1 MRPIMRPIIIM
12 LTASALAACQPA
24 ANPPELAAPAIA
36 ASKPESEQE
45 RHARALAQAACGGCH
60 GVEQFG
66 LSANPKAPE
75 FPTIVN
81 RPGLTQASLRDWLVD
96 AHNYPEEM
104 DFYLEGDEV
113 DELVSYMLTLQSDN
127 YRLPPS

>member
-1 MRPIMRPIIIM
+1 MRPIIIM
-12 LTASALAACQPA
+12 LIASALTACQPA
-24 ANPPELAAPAIA
+24 APPPELAAPAIA
-36 ASKPESEQE
+36 APKPESERE
-45 RHARALAQAACGGCH
+45 RHARALAQTACGGCH

-75 FPTIVN
+75 FATIVN
-81 RPGLTQASLRDWLVD
+81 RSGLTRASLRDWLVD

-104 DFYLEGDEV
+104 EFSLAADEV
-113 DELVSYMLTLQSDN
+113 DELVSHMLTLQSDN

>member
-1 MRPIMRPIIIM
+1 MRPVII
-12 LTASALAACQPA
+12 TFAASLLASCQPVTR
-24 ANPPELAAPAIA
+24 PADGVAIG
-36 ASKPESEQE
+36 ASGPQAEHRDGQE

-66 LSANPKAPE
+66 LSANPAAPE

-81 RPGLTQASLRDWLVD
+81 RPSLTRASLRDWLVD

-113 DELVSYMLTLQSDN
+113 DELVGYMLTLQSDN